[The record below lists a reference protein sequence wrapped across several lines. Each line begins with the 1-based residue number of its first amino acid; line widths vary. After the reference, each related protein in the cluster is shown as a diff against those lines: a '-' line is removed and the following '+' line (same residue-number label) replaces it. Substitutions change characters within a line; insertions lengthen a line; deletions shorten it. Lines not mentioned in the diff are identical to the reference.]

1 MPVMN
6 KKNSTVKTGDTGK
19 TPKGRTEKDID
30 DLVHADEE
38 KLPTELGEQDPDDL
52 VHQRPK
58 PGTGNVDE
66 KLADPDD
73 LVHDDAEEDLE
84 P

>member
-1 MPVMN
+1 MD
-6 KKNSTVKTGDTGK
+6 KKTSTLKTGDTGK
-19 TPKGRTEKDID
+19 TPKGRSEKDID
-30 DLVHADEE
+30 DLVHADDENI
-38 KLPTELGEQDPDDL
+38 PTELGEEDPDDL

-58 PGTGNVDE
+58 PAIGNVDE

-73 LVHDDAEEDLE
+73 LVHDDAEDDLE